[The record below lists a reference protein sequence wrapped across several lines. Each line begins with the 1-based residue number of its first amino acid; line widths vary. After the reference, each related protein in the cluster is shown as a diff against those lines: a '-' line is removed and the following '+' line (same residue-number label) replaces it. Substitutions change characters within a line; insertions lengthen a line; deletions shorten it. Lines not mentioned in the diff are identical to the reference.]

1 MEYSCQNNN
10 QIEDNLIEYYTKN
23 FNFKKIPP
31 ELDFDVK
38 YYASMFLNFIQYL
51 KTPDIK
57 ILNFWNKQ
65 LKPFLKSNY
74 PVIKNGIFT
83 TNVDIEFLINEI
95 DKFNKN
101 NNPEKL
107 LLNEIKM
114 KLNQR
119 NKKIENSSNINNN
132 KDKNITTNKSLIE
145 NEKVKIKNEIRP
157 HSETMAS
164 ISTTDSLY
172 EINNNFLNDFKDI
185 IEKNKGENNNKIN
198 GKNDIIIE
206 EIENEE
212 IRNNKNM
219 MLNENLNINEIKEKK
234 SLTEIVYKDMN
245 PTFID
250 KDEIPSI
257 NIVYQSLQKTKIKLI
272 DANLLLKKIVE
283 DDFSKNNYQILYA
296 FIRQSFY
303 FLKKEV
309 FIKKII
315 NCYKHYKSLN
325 LPLNKLENLIYFL
338 NAYIIEMFLYYKSN
352 LSDSKI
358 FQLLL
363 DFYNEL
369 IIENINSIENKD
381 INNYIIEDKNK
392 FLNDKICI
400 QISKIGKNSIKENI
414 ENKSLNKISKKL
426 KNRAKKYHQKIMELK
441 KEQNL
446 KREMNKKKTQ
456 KITNNLK
463 MEEIDD
469 FEGRKTHYCDNL
481 INTMT
486 FMPKSIINIKEE
498 NDYQIFPKENFDI
511 NKNERNR
518 SGSIKKSSSKKLDI
532 YKEELTDIN
541 DIMKIIG
548 KDYDNIIFDT
558 NLVLNEEKFLFNIKN
573 INNILYKNE
582 YKESEIIQIKYDEIF
597 YENFSFYK
605 KKYKEKKKNNN
616 QKNNI
621 IKNLNQGQSKALTL
635 NAKEL
640 KINISQNSPKKF
652 FCVTDWETSQIA
664 EQLINITRN
673 LLNKI
678 EYKELYGALFT
689 KNAKEINS
697 PNIMENI
704 KKFNNLTLFIIE
716 DILSYDFPKDRAK
729 MIDKWVLIA
738 QYCKKRKD
746 QSNCFAINTS
756 LNHYIITGLNLTQKE
771 IKSNTRI
778 IMKEISEYCNL
789 IGNYKVFREE
799 IKNIK
804 QKEFFVP
811 YLGTLLRDFTFFE
824 ESGKYLI
831 KGNLINFE
839 KIENVQNS
847 LDKFFKFKDSVDTVK
862 MEKIEELNFFE
873 NLENKTEEEL
883 ENIAN
888 QLEPEFKIRKLPL
901 KEKRLTQI
909 DKKYFMNELKRGS
922 CILNANPMRISLK

>member
-101 NNPEKL
+101 NNPEQL

-164 ISTTDSLY
+164 ISTADSLY
-172 EINNNFLNDFKDI
+172 EINNNFLNNFKDI

-198 GKNDIIIE
+198 GQNDIIIE

-303 FLKKEV
+303 FLKKEI

-358 FQLLL
+358 LQLLL

-498 NDYQIFPKENFDI
+498 NDYQVFPKENFDI

-605 KKYKEKKKNNN
+605 KKYKEKKK
-616 QKNNI
+616 K
-621 IKNLNQGQSKALTL
+621 
-635 NAKEL
+635 
-640 KINISQNSPKKF
+640 
-652 FCVTDWETSQIA
+652 
-664 EQLINITRN
+664 
-673 LLNKI
+673 
-678 EYKELYGALFT
+678 
-689 KNAKEINS
+689 
-697 PNIMENI
+697 
-704 KKFNNLTLFIIE
+704 
-716 DILSYDFPKDRAK
+716 
-729 MIDKWVLIA
+729 
-738 QYCKKRKD
+738 
-746 QSNCFAINTS
+746 
-756 LNHYIITGLNLTQKE
+756 
-771 IKSNTRI
+771 
-778 IMKEISEYCNL
+778 
-789 IGNYKVFREE
+789 
-799 IKNIK
+799 
-804 QKEFFVP
+804 
-811 YLGTLLRDFTFFE
+811 
-824 ESGKYLI
+824 
-831 KGNLINFE
+831 
-839 KIENVQNS
+839 
-847 LDKFFKFKDSVDTVK
+847 
-862 MEKIEELNFFE
+862 
-873 NLENKTEEEL
+873 
-883 ENIAN
+883 
-888 QLEPEFKIRKLPL
+888 
-901 KEKRLTQI
+901 
-909 DKKYFMNELKRGS
+909 
-922 CILNANPMRISLK
+922 

>member
-164 ISTTDSLY
+164 ISTADSLY
-172 EINNNFLNDFKDI
+172 EINNNFLNNFKDI

-358 FQLLL
+358 LQLLL

-597 YENFSFYK
+597 YENFSFYQ

-621 IKNLNQGQSKALTL
+621 IKNLNQGLSKALTL

-811 YLGTLLRDFTFFE
+811 YLGTLLRDFTFLE

-839 KIENVQNS
+839 KLENVQNS

>member
-65 LKPFLKSNY
+65 LKPFLKLNY
-74 PVIKNGIFT
+74 PVIRNGIFT

-119 NKKIENSSNINNN
+119 NK
-132 KDKNITTNKSLIE
+132 NITTNKSLIE

-164 ISTTDSLY
+164 ISTADSLY
-172 EINNNFLNDFKDI
+172 EINNNFLNNFKDI

-198 GKNDIIIE
+198 GQNDIIIE

-358 FQLLL
+358 LQLLL

-922 CILNANPMRISLK
+922 CILNSNPMRISLK